1 MVKNIVSDGLRTAKV
16 SDHNNALIRQRKK
29 KYRTKTMKINT
40 KTVNSSEILVT
51 ALLRLRNRQTDRQ
64 TEKNFFVHQQN
75 LI

>member
-29 KYRTKTMKINT
+29 KIEQKQTMKINT

-51 ALLRLRNRQTDRQ
+51 ALLRSRNRQTD
-64 TEKNFFVHQQN
+64 
-75 LI
+75 